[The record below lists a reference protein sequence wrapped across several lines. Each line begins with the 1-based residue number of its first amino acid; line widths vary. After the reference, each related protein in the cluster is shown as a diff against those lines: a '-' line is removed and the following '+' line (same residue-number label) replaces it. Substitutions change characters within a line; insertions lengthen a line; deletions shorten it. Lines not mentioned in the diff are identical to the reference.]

1 MEEIDHLLDLPSPS
15 NSLLFTYH
23 DHEAYMDSSTTASTS
38 PSDTPVWATSTSSAQ
53 SLPNQRQYDHTSY
66 NGTYANF
73 EDHTDDSGDI
83 IKGTWPIQQTPSRQP
98 SGKERTDIRTRRPRC
113 YRAQNRASQR
123 AYRERKDQ
131 RIKDLEVLLNESQ
144 QKNDVLSQAYTALQS
159 EYIKL
164 KTEQATAV
172 QYHHHHQAA
181 AAAMG
186 FDPTSMG
193 GSMPTTTDDMN
204 LFLYHDATVYPM

>member
-38 PSDTPVWATSTSSAQ
+38 PSDTP
-53 SLPNQRQYDHTSY
+53 RQYDHSY
-66 NGTYANF
+66 SGTYAGF

-83 IKGTWPIQQTPSRQP
+83 IKGDVADVAIAKPAAKRKRENRYKNAPPSVL
-98 SGKERTDIRTRRPRC
+98 SRR
-113 YRAQNRASQR
+113 RAQNRASQR

-131 RIKDLEVLLNESQ
+131 RIKDLEVLLNEAQ

-159 EYIKL
+159 EYTKL
-164 KTEQATAV
+164 KTEQATVV

-181 AAAMG
+181 AAAAAMS
-186 FDPTSMG
+186 FDPTAMG
-193 GSMPTTTDDMN
+193 GSMSTPADDMN
-204 LFLYHDATVYPM
+204 LFLYHDATAYPM

>member
-23 DHEAYMDSSTTASTS
+23 EHEAYMDSSTTASTS
-38 PSDTPVWATSTSSAQ
+38 PSDTP
-53 SLPNQRQYDHTSY
+53 YDHSY
-66 NGTYANF
+66 SGTYAGF

-83 IKGTWPIQQTPSRQP
+83 IKGDVADAANTKPAAKRKRENRYKNAPPSVL
-98 SGKERTDIRTRRPRC
+98 SRR
-113 YRAQNRASQR
+113 RAQNRASQR

-131 RIKDLEVLLNESQ
+131 RIKDLEVLLNEAQ

-164 KTEQATAV
+164 KTEQATVV

-181 AAAMG
+181 AAAAAAAMS
-186 FDPTSMG
+186 FDPTAMGSSM
-193 GSMPTTTDDMN
+193 STSADDMN
-204 LFLYHDATVYPM
+204 LFLYHDATAYPM